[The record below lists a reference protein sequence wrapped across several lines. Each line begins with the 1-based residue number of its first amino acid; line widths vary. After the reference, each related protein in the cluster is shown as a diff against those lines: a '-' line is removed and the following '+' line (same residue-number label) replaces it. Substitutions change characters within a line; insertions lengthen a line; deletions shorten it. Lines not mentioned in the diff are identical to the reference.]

1 MNGRAII
8 VRGVGGRAELI
19 DNVSAKAHGLPLIS
33 AEGDANPQPIGD
45 GRYTSEPGLMH
56 WMNVKPE
63 ETQHFVWLTPVVGI
77 DYNIETST
85 RLHWKII

>member
-19 DNVSAKAHGLPLIS
+19 DKVKAKAHGMPLIT
-33 AEGDANPQPIGD
+33 ADGDATPQPIGD
-45 GRYTSEPGLMH
+45 GKYTNEPGLIH
-56 WMNVKPE
+56 WMNVTPE

-77 DYNIETST
+77 DYTIETST
-85 RLHWKII
+85 LLKWQIK